1 MARFLA
7 GKLLEVFLVALAVT
21 ILTFGLIAWT
31 GDLAISIGGMDASAQ
46 DIERLRNLYGLNRP
60 LTTQYLD
67 WLGAVLHGDFG
78 TSFFSKEDVLTLIL
92 SRLPV
97 TFSLAVLALLTGLAV
112 ALPLGVYAATRPG
125 AWVDRAAMAASVLGQ
140 SMPPYWTSL
149 LLMLLF
155 GVNLQW
161 LPISGSD
168 SWQSF
173 VLPTLSLAWFTL
185 PVQLRLARA
194 GMIEVLR
201 ADYVRTARAKGLPS
215 RRVLFKHAL
224 RNAILPVVSI
234 AAVQLGFLLGGSIVV
249 ESVFALNGIGLLAWN
264 AILRSDFPVVQAIVL
279 IVALIFVALNFLA
292 DILNAYLD
300 PRVRVG

>member
-1 MARFLA
+1 M
-7 GKLLEVFLVALAVT
+7 ALAVT
-21 ILTFGLIAWT
+21 VLTFGLISWT
-31 GDLAISIGGMDASAQ
+31 GDLAISIGGLDASAQ

-60 LTTQYLD
+60 LTTQYME
-67 WLGAVLHGDFG
+67 WLGGVMHGDFG
-78 TSFFSKEDVLTLIL
+78 TSFFSKEDVLSLIL

-97 TFSLAVLALLTGLAV
+97 TFSLALLALLTGLAV
-112 ALPLGVYAATRPG
+112 ALPLGVYAAMRPG
-125 AWVDRAAMAASVLGQ
+125 AWVDRIGLAASVLGQ

-149 LLMLLF
+149 LLMLVF
-155 GVNLQW
+155 GVHLQW

-185 PVQLRLARA
+185 PVQLRLART

-201 ADYVRTARAKGLPS
+201 ADYIRTARAKGLTS
-215 RRVLFKHAL
+215 QRVLFKHAL

-279 IVALIFVALNFLA
+279 VVALIFVALNFLA
-292 DILNAYLD
+292 DMLNAYLD

>member
-7 GKLLEVFLVALAVT
+7 GKLLEAFLVALAVT

-60 LTTQYLD
+60 LTTQYLE

-125 AWVDRAAMAASVLGQ
+125 AWVDRAAMSASVLGQ

-155 GVNLQW
+155 GVHLKW

>member
-60 LTTQYLD
+60 LTTQYLE

-125 AWVDRAAMAASVLGQ
+125 AWVDRTAMAASVLGQ

-161 LPISGSD
+161 LPISGSN

>member
-1 MARFLA
+1 M
-7 GKLLEVFLVALAVT
+7 ALAVT
-21 ILTFGLIAWT
+21 VLTFGLIAWT

-60 LTTQYLD
+60 LTTQYMEL
-67 WLGAVLHGDFG
+67 LGGVMHGDFG
-78 TSFFSKEDVLTLIL
+78 TSFFSKEDVLSLIL

-97 TFSLAVLALLTGLAV
+97 TFSLALLALLTGLAV
-112 ALPLGVYAATRPG
+112 ALPLGVYAAMRPG
-125 AWVDRAAMAASVLGQ
+125 AWVDRIGLAASVLGQ

-149 LLMLLF
+149 LLMLVF
-155 GVNLQW
+155 GVHLQW

-185 PVQLRLARA
+185 PVQLRLART

-201 ADYVRTARAKGLPS
+201 ADYIRTARAKGLTS
-215 RRVLFKHAL
+215 QRVLFKHAL

-279 IVALIFVALNFLA
+279 VVALIFVALNFLA
-292 DILNAYLD
+292 DMLNAYLD